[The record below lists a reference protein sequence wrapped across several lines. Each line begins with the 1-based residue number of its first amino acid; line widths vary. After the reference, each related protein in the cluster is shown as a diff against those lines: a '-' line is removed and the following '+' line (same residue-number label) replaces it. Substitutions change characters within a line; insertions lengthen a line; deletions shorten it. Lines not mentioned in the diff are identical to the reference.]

1 MHFFLPIFQILASFG
16 KKKNL
21 QALGR
26 GGKNII
32 IYEKN
37 YNFSVDF
44 NPAVHLGQPV
54 EFCIGSLTGAT
65 LQAVGVGQGNL

>member
-1 MHFFLPIFQILASFG
+1 MHFFANLSNIG
-16 KKKNL
+16 KFWQEKNL

-65 LQAVGVGQGNL
+65 LQAVGVGQGDL